1 MKKNSIRFAG
11 AQIPCTSDVSKNVT
25 TIKKAIDWAVD
36 NQVDYLLTPE
46 GSLSGYCKGF
56 DTPELIQGL
65 TEVEQY
71 AANKVALC
79 LGTMW
84 VEKEGEN
91 FEFDVK
97 RNQIRF
103 YNKDGTFNTAID
115 KTIVT
120 PLDGELG
127 IIASCQSFLVP
138 LPDHANKDGY
148 PLAAGAFICN
158 DFYGRP
164 NYPDLTRMAFHNG
177 AKIFLHATNADRD
190 IGKLYDK
197 IMDDWHTAH
206 LQMTAYLA
214 GIPVITVD
222 NSCKPDGTEWNGPT
236 SSQSGVLIGG
246 EWVVTVPRTG
256 THYFYYDLPLDN
268 LFSCEWPNGIGKD

>member
-1 MKKNSIRFAG
+1 MSSYVRFAG

-56 DTPELIQGL
+56 DTPELVQGL
-65 TEVEQY
+65 AEIEKY

-84 VEKEGEN
+84 VEKEGD
-91 FEFDVK
+91 FDVK

-103 YNKDGTFNTAID
+103 YNKDGTFNTAVD

-127 IIASCQSFLVP
+127 INAACQSFLVP
-138 LPDHANKDGY
+138 LPDYKNADDY

-164 NYPDLTRMAFHNG
+164 TYPELPRMAFHNG
-177 AKIFLHATNADRD
+177 AKIFLHATNADRG

-222 NSCKPDGTEWNGPT
+222 NSCKPDGTEWDGPT
-236 SSQSGVLIGG
+236 SSQSGILIGG

-256 THYFYYDLPLDN
+256 THYFYYDLSIDN
-268 LFSCEWPNGIGKD
+268 LFNCDWPNGLGKN

>member
-1 MKKNSIRFAG
+1 MNDFIRFAG
-11 AQIPCTSDVSKNVT
+11 AQIPCSSNLVQNIK
-25 TIKKAIDWAVD
+25 TIKQAIDWAVD
-36 NQVDYLLTPE
+36 NQVDYLITPE
-46 GSLSGYCKGF
+46 GSLSGYTKGF

-65 TEVEQY
+65 AEIEQY

-84 VEKEGEN
+84 VEKEGE
-91 FEFDVK
+91 FDVK

-103 YNKDGTFNTAID
+103 YNKDGTFNTAVD

-120 PLDGELG
+120 PRDGELG
-127 IIASCQSFLVP
+127 IVAADQTFLVP
-138 LPDHANKDGY
+138 LLDYKNADGY

-164 NYPDLTRMAFHNG
+164 NYPELPRTAFYNG
-177 AKIFLHATNADRD
+177 AKLFIHATNADR
-190 IGKLYDK
+190 GVGELYDK
-197 IMDDWHTAH
+197 IMDDWHTSH

-214 GIPVITVD
+214 SVPVITVD
-222 NSCKPDGTEWNGPT
+222 NSCTPDGTTWNGPT

-246 EWVVTVPRTG
+246 EWVVKVPRTG
-256 THYFYYDLPLDN
+256 THYFYHDLN
-268 LFSCEWPNGIGKD
+268 IEQLFNHDWPNGIGKN

>member
-1 MKKNSIRFAG
+1 MNDFIRFAG
-11 AQIPCTSDVSKNVT
+11 AQIPCSNNLVQNIE
-25 TIKKAIDWAVD
+25 TIKKSIDWAVE

-46 GSLSGYCKGF
+46 GSLSGYIKGF
-56 DTPELIQGL
+56 DTPELVNGL
-65 TEVEQY
+65 AEIEQY
-71 AANKVALC
+71 AATKVALC

-84 VEKEGEN
+84 VEKEGEFN
-91 FEFDVK
+91 VK

-103 YNKDGTFNTAID
+103 YNKDGTFNTAVD

-127 IIASCQSFLVP
+127 IVAADQTFLVP
-138 LPDHANKDGY
+138 LFDYKNADGY

-158 DFYGRP
+158 DFYGRA
-164 NYPDLTRMAFHNG
+164 NYPELPRMAFQNG

-197 IMDDWHTAH
+197 IMDDWHTSH
-206 LQMTAYLA
+206 LQMTSYLA

-222 NSCKPDGTEWNGPT
+222 NSCKPDGTEWGGPT

-256 THYFYYDLPLDN
+256 THYFYYDLDIEK
-268 LFSCEWPNGIGKD
+268 LFDHDWPNGLGKN